1 MKTLKKVLVLAA
13 VAATAATANLTFAS
27 AASAGEGHWSI
38 GNGVQ
43 CRVING
49 VVVCSKSRP

>member
-1 MKTLKKVLVLAA
+1 MFKKITLAAVLAA
-13 VAATAATANLTFAS
+13 TSFGSALAIST

-38 GNGVQ
+38 GQGVQ